1 MKFGILAGQTGVKIV
16 QRVNSSLQCFYC
28 EASDAHTAA
37 GRRRAR
43 PRVGNRTRP
52 RCLSAALSHADAS
65 NFPVLPFHPH
75 PRARAEL
82 GRAESPP
89 SAAPAT
95 ARHPASI
102 RRARSRA
109 DSPSTHSDHPR
120 ARPSPYPG
128 RIELRPPSAIAVLV
142 KLHPELRPSR
152 RRPPSGLPSRKTNP
166 R

>member
-1 MKFGILAGQTGVKIV
+1 MKFGVLAGQTGVKIV

-28 EASDAHTAA
+28 EAPDAHTAA
-37 GRRRAR
+37 GRWRAR
-43 PRVGNRTRP
+43 PRIGNRARP
-52 RCLSAALSHADAS
+52 WRLSATLSHADAS
-65 NFPVLPFHPH
+65 NLPVLPFHPH

-102 RRARSRA
+102 RRSRSRA

-128 RIELRPPSAIAVLV
+128 RIELRPPSAIAVF
-142 KLHPELRPSR
+142 PELRPSTLSAHL
-152 RRPPSGLPSRKTNP
+152 RPSSEQNEP
-166 R
+166 

>member
-1 MKFGILAGQTGVKIV
+1 MEFQLVKLGLKSFK
-16 QRVNSSLQCFYC
+16 RVNRGTPARHCD
-28 EASDAHTAA
+28 APDAHTAA
-37 GRRRAR
+37 GRRRSRPCVGNRAR
-43 PRVGNRTRP
+43 PRRP
-52 RCLSAALSHADAS
+52 SAALSHADAL
-65 NFPVLPFHPH
+65 NLPVLPFHPH

-120 ARPSPYPG
+120 AQPSPYPS
-128 RIELRPPSAIAVLV
+128 RIELRPPSAIAVF
-142 KLHPELRPSR
+142 PELRPSTPSAHL
-152 RRPPSGLPSRKTNP
+152 RPSSEQNEP
-166 R
+166 